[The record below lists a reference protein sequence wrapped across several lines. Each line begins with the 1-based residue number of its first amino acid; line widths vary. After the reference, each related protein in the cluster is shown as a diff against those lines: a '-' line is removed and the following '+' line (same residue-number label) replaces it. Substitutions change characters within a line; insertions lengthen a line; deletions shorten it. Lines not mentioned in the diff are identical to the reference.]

1 MAPDRPEQQLQPPLT
16 AWGQAWRLVLC
27 VAISA
32 MAWTPY
38 AEAQWDTRPG
48 LFWLDGLVGVA
59 ALVAVLWRRRWPLP
73 VALALN
79 AATVVSGAAAGPAT
93 LALVSL
99 ATRRRALPVAAVA
112 VVAFAGGMV
121 YIQTTPSTE
130 AREPWLDATVTVIA
144 LVATVVLGLYLGAR
158 RELLWTLRQRAERA
172 EAEQELRAT
181 RARENERA
189 RIAREMHDVLAHRI
203 SQISMHAGALAY
215 RSDLGPDQ
223 LRGQAEVIQSAANE
237 ALADLRGVL
246 GVLRDS
252 ETGVPLERPQPTW
265 DDLRDLVAEARA
277 AGQHVEVVDRVD
289 DAHPVPDP
297 VARTVY
303 RIVQEGLTNAGR
315 HAPGALLTVDLAGC
329 PAEGMTVRL
338 RNPRGFGQRDTSGA
352 GLGLVGLSERA
363 VLRGG
368 WLESGTSGRDFE
380 LHAWLPWAA
389 A

>member
-38 AEAQWDTRPG
+38 AEAQWDDRRA
-48 LFWLDGLVGVA
+48 LFWVDGVVGLV

-73 VALALN
+73 VALLLN

-99 ATRRRALPVAAVA
+99 ATRRRALPVAAVSL
-112 VVAFAGGMV
+112 VAFAAGMV
-121 YIQTTPSTE
+121 FVQTSPS
-130 AREPWLDATVTVIA
+130 AGVRELWLDATVIVIA

-265 DDLRDLVAEARA
+265 DDLTDLVAEARA

-329 PAEGMTVRL
+329 PADGMTVRL
-338 RNPRGFGQRDTSGA
+338 RNPHGFGHHDTSGA

>member
-16 AWGQAWRLVLC
+16 VWGQAWRLVLC
-27 VAISA
+27 VVIGA

-38 AEAQWDTRPG
+38 AVAQWETRRA
-48 LFWLDGLVGVA
+48 LFWLDGLVGVV

-73 VALALN
+73 VALVLN

-99 ATRRRALPVAAVA
+99 ATRRRALPVAAVSA
-112 VVAFAGGMV
+112 VAFVAGMT
-121 YIQTTPSTE
+121 YTQTSPSTGV
-130 AREPWLDATVTVIA
+130 REPWLDATVTVIA
-144 LVATVVLGLYLGAR
+144 LTATVVLGLYLGSR

-223 LRGQAEVIQSAANE
+223 LRGQAEVIQTAANE

-246 GVLRDS
+246 GVLRDA
-252 ETGVPLERPQPTW
+252 ETGAPLERPQPTW
-265 DDLRDLVAEARA
+265 DDLPDLVAEARA
-277 AGQHVEVVDRVD
+277 AGQHVQVVDRVD
-289 DAHPVPDP
+289 ADHRVPDP

-329 PAEGMTVRL
+329 PEDGMTVRL
-338 RNPRGFGQRDTSGA
+338 RNPRGFGRRDTSGA

-368 WLESGTSGRDFE
+368 WLESGTSGKHFE

>member
-1 MAPDRPEQQLQPPLT
+1 MAPHRPEQQHQPALT
-16 AWGQAWRLVLC
+16 VWAQAWRLAGCLV
-27 VAISA
+27 IGA

-38 AEAQWDTRPG
+38 AVAQWETRRG
-48 LFWLDGLVGVA
+48 LFWLDAAVGLV
-59 ALVAVLWRRRWPLP
+59 ALVAVCWRRRWPLP

-99 ATRRRALPVAAVA
+99 ATRRRVLPIALTS
-112 VVAFAGGMV
+112 VVAFAAGMV
-121 YIQTTPSTE
+121 YVLTTPR
-130 AREPWLDATVTVIA
+130 AGVRIPWVDAGVT
-144 LVATVVLGLYLGAR
+144 LVAVAATVVLGLYLGSR

-172 EAEQELRAT
+172 EAEQELRAA
-181 RARENERA
+181 RARDNERA

-223 LRGQAEVIQSAANE
+223 LRGQATVIQTTANE
-237 ALADLRGVL
+237 ALADLRSVL
-246 GVLRDS
+246 GVLRDA
-252 ETGVPLERPQPTW
+252 ETGAPLERPQPTW
-265 DDLRDLVAEARA
+265 ADLPDLVAEARA
-277 AGQHVEVVDRVD
+277 AGQHVEVVDHVD
-289 DAHPVPDP
+289 GRHRVPDQ

-329 PAEGMTVRL
+329 PEDGMTVRL
-338 RNPRGFGQRDTSGA
+338 RNPCGFGHRDTRGA

-368 WLESGTSGRDFE
+368 WLESGTAGRDFE
-380 LHAWLPWAA
+380 LHAWLPWRAA
-389 A
+389 